1 MMTVAASK
9 STDKCFCVELFFS
22 FCFVERKEKKL
33 GFACKQLHGMA
44 RGSEQRRGKKSWSEE
59 AITKFAK
66 SQSSQLLT
74 NRLW

>member
-1 MMTVAASK
+1 MTVAATE
-9 STDKCFCVELFFS
+9 STDKCFCVELFFL
-22 FCFVERKEKKL
+22 FVLLKEKKKNWVSRASN
-33 GFACKQLHGMA
+33 FMTWREVANK
-44 RGSEQRRGKKSWSEE
+44 EEEKSWSEV